1 MQSSDIPGKLPK
13 PFGANAGGDY
23 IRSIPVNSQ
32 IGITDGAASLTDGF
46 VPLNFV
52 PIASGGV
59 PPFGADMNGI
69 LFEITGWTRWAA
81 AGGPIYFDG
90 AFAALIGGYPKG
102 AVVQSSSTPGVMF
115 VSTAENN
122 STNPES
128 GGANWISLSP
138 VPATLAELRS
148 GTDTTKYVTSATL
161 AGLRAV
167 LLDLTTGTDLAK
179 YVTPKALA
187 DLRASGDEVRTGT
200 DPAKYVSPLT
210 LAGALSGLIAGAT
223 VNSGNTNAWFKLPV
237 AGLPSPLI
245 LQMGRVNDGGSNPIQ
260 CPYPIPFT
268 TIALAG
274 GGIPFTYS
282 NGGFSDQDGFIGLAY
297 PPFLDHLQFAVSRRG
312 GDQHVDGCCWWA
324 VGY

>member
-23 IRSIPVNSQ
+23 IRAIPVNSQ

-90 AFAALIGGYPKG
+90 TFAALIGGYPKG
-102 AVVQSSSTPGVMF
+102 AVVQSSTTPGVMF

-167 LLDLTTGTDLAK
+167 VADLVTGTDLAK

-187 DLRASGDEVRTGT
+187 DLRATGDDVHAGT
-200 DPAKYVSPLT
+200 DPAKYISPLT
-210 LAGALSGLIAGAT
+210 LAGAILSIVGGAAVTTGNTSVWFSLPISGL
-223 VNSGNTNAWFKLPV
+223 PQ
-237 AGLPSPLI
+237 PLI
-245 LQMGRVNDGGSNPIQ
+245 VQGGKIVDGGSNPIN
-260 CPYPIPFT
+260 CPYAKNLT
-268 TIALAG
+268 AVVLAA
-274 GGIPFTYS
+274 GGIPYT
-282 NGGFSDQDGFIGLAY
+282 NGTGGFSDQDGYIGVAGTPGLNSM
-297 PPFLDHLQFAVSRRG
+297 LFAVSRRG
-312 GDQHVDGCCWWA
+312 GDQHVDGCYWWTI
-324 VGY
+324 GY